1 MTNQNNNDSR
11 TVALCLTSLLCT
23 GTLPALAAAADATPA
38 ENPAAATLSEVVV
51 TADKRGEES
60 IQSIP
65 TTIQAISGDTLERRG
80 AVEFSDFSGQVAGLS
95 YDDLGPGD
103 KKYVIRGVTSTGP
116 ATVGVYYDEAVITGS
131 NSNDGGGRQPDIRLF
146 DLDRIEVLKGPQGTL
161 YGASSM
167 SGTIRFITRKPV
179 LDKLEGYVQAEGSN
193 TSEGGGNYSFNG
205 ALNLPI
211 VEGALAARLVGWSVQ
226 NSGFIDD
233 IRIPA
238 GPVDNANWD
247 KTEGGRALLRWVAT
261 DNLDIVASATVQTL
275 KTGGSAR
282 YTPPGALS
290 FGDTPAHPAPLY
302 PRIAGGDLKNTDL
315 TLSPWDESMQ
325 VFGLTATYTL
335 PTGVVTAT
343 SNYFNRRVD
352 FNFDSTPILISFD
365 VPVAAITQ
373 QPQNRRIVSNE
384 LRYASKFDFPVNFVA
399 GAFSQREHNDFTVHV
414 VKSNLLGLA
423 NGPFSGLN
431 SDDALSHPD
440 TGNTFFGRYDNN
452 IIKQYAAFGE
462 VTWSATERLTAL
474 AGVRYFHSSQESF
487 QAQTHPFGGFS
498 GSPVG
503 EQTNSF
509 AGNKTTFKANL
520 SYKTDFG
527 LIYATV
533 SEGFRVGGTN
543 AANLPFAS
551 NIPRTYDPDQLRNYE
566 LGVKSDFWDKRLRV
580 NAAAYALRWSNIQ
593 ISSVDATGAFPF
605 VTNAGTASVDGF
617 ELESQMLLAP
627 GLELDLTG
635 TYENAR
641 LTSDQPNTCFN
652 KDGTPC
658 NPNLAYNGNPLQ
670 EVPKFLADA
679 ALSYSVPVSAVVTAN
694 FRADVQYRDAT
705 KNQTN
710 PLSPFNV
717 PLAPYTLLNLRAGV
731 DWNEWNATAFVK
743 NATDK
748 RAQVDA
754 ISSAQD
760 PLAYITVRPRTVG
773 LQVTRKF

>member
-1 MTNQNNNDSR
+1 MTSHNNNDSR
-11 TVALCLTSLLCT
+11 TVTLYLTTLVSICALPGLSSAAETA
-23 GTLPALAAAADATPA
+23 PAD
-38 ENPAAATLSEVVV
+38 NSAAATLSEVVV

-167 SGTIRFITRKPV
+167 SGTIRYITRKPV
-179 LDKLEGYVQAEGSN
+179 LDKFEGYVQAEGSN
-193 TSEGGGNYSFNG
+193 TSQGGGNYSFNG
-205 ALNLPI
+205 ALNLP
-211 VEGALAARLVGWSVQ
+211 VVAGALAARLVGWSVK

-238 GPVDNANWD
+238 GPVDDANWD
-247 KTEGGRALLRWVAT
+247 KTEGGRALLRWAAT
-261 DNLDIVASATVQTL
+261 DDLDIVASATVQTL

-282 YTPPGALS
+282 YTPAGALS
-290 FGDTPAHPAPLY
+290 FGDTPEHPAPLY
-302 PRIAGGDLKNTDL
+302 PRVAGGDLKNTDL
-315 TLSPWDESMQ
+315 TLSPWDETMQ
-325 VFGLTATYTL
+325 VFGLTGTYTL
-335 PTGVVTAT
+335 PAGVVTAT

-399 GAFSQREHNDFTVHV
+399 GAFSQRERNDFTVHV
-414 VKSNLLGLA
+414 VKSNLLGLP
-423 NGPFSGLN
+423 NGPFTGLN
-431 SDDALSHPD
+431 SDDALLHPD

-462 VTWSATERLTAL
+462 VTWAATDRLTAL
-474 AGVRYFHSSQESF
+474 VGVRYFHSSQESF
-487 QAQTHPFGGFS
+487 QAQTHPFQGFK
-498 GSPVG
+498 GSPEG
-503 EQTNSF
+503 ELTNSF

-566 LGVKSDFWDKRLRV
+566 LGVKSDFWDKRLRL
-580 NAAAYALRWSNIQ
+580 NAAAYAIRWSNIQ
-593 ISSVDATGAFPF
+593 IASVDSSGAFPF

-617 ELESQMLLAP
+617 ELESQLLLAP
-627 GLELDLTG
+627 GLQLDLTG

-641 LTSDQPNTCFN
+641 LTSDQPNSCFN

-658 NPNLAYNGNPLQ
+658 NPNLAYNGNRLP
-670 EVPKFLADA
+670 EVPRFLADA
-679 ALSYSVPVSAVVTAN
+679 ALSYSVPVSAVLTAN

-705 KNQTN
+705 KSQTN

-717 PLAPYTLLNLRAGV
+717 PLAPYTLLNLRAGA
-731 DWNEWNATAFVK
+731 DWNEWNATVFVK

-754 ISSAQD
+754 ISSSQD

>member
-1 MTNQNNNDSR
+1 MTNKKWPV
-11 TVALCLTSLLCT
+11 TLCLSTLVSL
-23 GTLPALAAAADATPA
+23 GALPGLTAAAEAPSADH
-38 ENPAAATLSEVVV
+38 PAAETLSEVVV

-65 TTIQAISGDTLERRG
+65 TTIQAISGETLERRG

-167 SGTIRFITRKPV
+167 SGTIRYITRKPV

-193 TSEGGGNYSFNG
+193 TSQGGGNYSFNG

-211 VEGALAARLVGWSVQ
+211 VTDTLAARLVGWTVQ

-247 KTEGGRALLRWVAT
+247 RTEGGRALLRWAAL
-261 DNLDIVASATVQTL
+261 DGLDIVASATVQTL
-275 KTGGSAR
+275 KSGGSAR
-282 YTPPGALS
+282 YTPPGVLS
-290 FGDTPAHPAPLY
+290 FGDTPKHPAPQY

-315 TLSPWDESMQ
+315 TLSPWDENMQ
-325 VFGLTATYTL
+325 IFGLTATYTM

-365 VPVAAITQ
+365 VPVAAVTAE
-373 QPQNRRIVSNE
+373 PQNRRIVSSE

-414 VKSNLLGLA
+414 VKSNLFGLL

-431 SDDALSHPD
+431 IDDALLHPD

-462 VTWSATERLTAL
+462 VTWTATDRLTAL
-474 AGVRYFHSSQESF
+474 VGVRYFHSSQESF
-487 QAQTHPFGGFS
+487 QAETHPFLGFK

-509 AGNKTTFKANL
+509 GGNKTTFKANL

-593 ISSVDATGAFPF
+593 IASVDATGAFPF
-605 VTNAGTASVDGF
+605 VTNGGTASVDGF

-627 GLELDLTG
+627 GLEFDLTG
-635 TYENAR
+635 TFENAR
-641 LTSDQPNTCFN
+641 LTSDQPNQCFN
-652 KDGTPC
+652 ADGSPC
-658 NPNLAYNGNPLQ
+658 NPNLAYDGNRLQ

-679 ALSYSVPVSAVVTAN
+679 ALAYSVPVSAVVTAN

-717 PLAPYTLLNLRAGV
+717 PLAPYTLLNLRAGL

-754 ISSAQD
+754 ISSSQD